1 MSRVPR
7 KDLAAKVSLSIPRN
21 MLEETDA
28 LCAANFM
35 TRSAWFLQSAREKL
49 EKERFEKSKNL
60 LNQLKTLE

>member
-1 MSRVPR
+1 
-7 KDLAAKVSLSIPRN
+7 VSLSIPRN
-21 MLEETDA
+21 MLEEIDA